1 MDEVMNDWYPFMST
15 HFANVNIITDGT
27 SFSISGLW
35 TITVFPCL
43 FGSDYHIVECCGYW
57 WEILAFGLDV
67 ISKETP
73 QLRIGNTVP
82 ILIFIAN
89 ISDFVLKMME
99 PDFKEH
105 V

>member
-43 FGSDYHIVECCGYW
+43 FGSDYHIVECCGY
-57 WEILAFGLDV
+57 
-67 ISKETP
+67 
-73 QLRIGNTVP
+73 
-82 ILIFIAN
+82 
-89 ISDFVLKMME
+89 
-99 PDFKEH
+99 
-105 V
+105 